1 MQEAE
6 IQHSRPKIQTS
17 TLGIR
22 AGVLAFCILQLVL
35 SSACAKAKAADLVPD
50 GPPLAM
56 SVPPPRVITPV
67 EEVAVAEPPPAP
79 VPEPPVAAP
88 AKPAVRPPAV
98 SNPKPDPPA
107 PVAAQPA
114 APAATSEAR
123 EVRSIPA
130 AAAAVEERK
139 VRDVMARATRD
150 LTRVD
155 YGKLSNEGK
164 SNYDQSKRFSDQAE
178 QALKEKNFLY
188 AMTLADKA
196 ATLAAEL
203 AGR

>member
-1 MQEAE
+1 M
-6 IQHSRPKIQTS
+6 HKS
-17 TLGIR
+17 TLR
-22 AGVLAFCILQLVL
+22 AGLFAFCILQFALI
-35 SSACAKAKAADLVPD
+35 SACAKAKAADLVPD

-56 SVPPPRVITPV
+56 SLPPPRVITPV

-79 VPEPPVAAP
+79 VPDPPVTAP
-88 AKPAVRPPAV
+88 VKPAVRQPAPA
-98 SNPKPDPPA
+98 NPKPEPPA

-139 VRDVMARATRD
+139 VRDVMTRASRD

-164 SNYDQSKRFSDQAE
+164 SNYEQSKRFSEQAE

>member
-88 AKPAVRPPAV
+88 AKPAVRPP
-98 SNPKPDPPA
+98 
-107 PVAAQPA
+107 
-114 APAATSEAR
+114 
-123 EVRSIPA
+123 RS
-130 AAAAVEERK
+130 EER
-139 VRDVMARATRD
+139 
-150 LTRVD
+150 RV
-155 YGKLSNEGK
+155 GKECS
-164 SNYDQSKRFSDQAE
+164 
-178 QALKEKNFLY
+178 
-188 AMTLADKA
+188 
-196 ATLAAEL
+196 
-203 AGR
+203 GR

>member
-1 MQEAE
+1 MQEPH
-6 IQHSRPKIQTS
+6 IQNSKFKIQNP
-17 TLGIR
+17 TLAIR
-22 AGVLAFCILQLVL
+22 AGLLAFCILHVALL
-35 SSACAKAKAADLVPD
+35 SACAKAKAADLVPD

-79 VPEPPVAAP
+79 VPDPPVAAP
-88 AKPAVRPPAV
+88 AKPPVRPPAV
-98 SNPKPDPPA
+98 SNPKPEPPA

-114 APAATSEAR
+114 PPAAVEPR

-139 VRDVMARATRD
+139 VRDVMTRASRD

-155 YGKLSNEGK
+155 YGRLSNEGK
-164 SNYDQSKRFSDQAE
+164 SQYDQSKRFSEQAD
-178 QALKEKNFLY
+178 QALKEKNFVY